1 MRIKIKKELSQ
12 CLGDSQKWLSFFE
25 NQGKIQ
31 YNYSISNRYGYSQML
46 IEFIVEEILKN
57 PDTIIEDLKKGIKKI
72 R

>member
-1 MRIKIKKELSQ
+1 
-12 CLGDSQKWLSFFE
+12 
-25 NQGKIQ
+25 
-31 YNYSISNRYGYSQML
+31 ML